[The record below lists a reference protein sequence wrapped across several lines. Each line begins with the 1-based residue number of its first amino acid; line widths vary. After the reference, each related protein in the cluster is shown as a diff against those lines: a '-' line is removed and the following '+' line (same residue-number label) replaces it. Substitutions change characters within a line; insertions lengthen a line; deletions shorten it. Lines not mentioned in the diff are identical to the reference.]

1 MFKFLHAADIHL
13 DSPLRGLDR
22 YEGCPSAEI
31 RGATRRAMEN
41 LVRLAVAER
50 VDFVVIAG
58 DVYDG
63 DWKDHNTGL
72 WFVERMAELRDAGIE
87 VFLIRGNHDAKNR
100 MTRELRLPPNV
111 TSLDVDRPETRHHR
125 TLPVAVHGQGFATA
139 SVTDDLAARYPAA
152 DPGCFN
158 LGLLHTSANGREGH
172 EPYAPCTVESLRAK
186 GYGYWALGHVHTRET
201 LDDRDAPIV
210 FPGNIQGRHAREPGA
225 KGCILVTVD
234 GREVTTDFRALDV
247 LRWETCPVDAS
258 GLDRADD
265 VLGRFEAALPALI
278 EAADD
283 RLLALRVEVVGETD
297 AHAEMVGD
305 PVHWTSEIRNGANIH
320 GSGRVWVEKVR
331 FRTRPPRLG
340 GIESAGGPF
349 AEIDRLLGELRDDPT
364 ALKAFAARELG
375 DLRKK
380 LPPEL
385 KGLDG
390 VDLEAVDWLRG
401 ILDQVRP
408 LLADRFEG
416 PPAEAQD
423 PAKGQP
429 AGRGR

>member
-31 RGATRRAMEN
+31 RGATRRALEN
-41 LVRLAVAER
+41 LVRLALAER

-63 DWKDHNTGL
+63 DWNDHNTGL
-72 WFVERMAELRDAGIE
+72 WFVNRMAELRDSGIE

-100 MTRELRLPPNV
+100 MTCELRLPSNV
-111 TSLDVDRPETRHHR
+111 TSLGVDRPETRHHR

-172 EPYAPCTVESLRAK
+172 EPYAPCTVESLRAR

-201 LDDRDAPIV
+201 LDARDAPIV
-210 FPGNIQGRHAREPGA
+210 FPGNIQGRHARETGP
-225 KGCILVTVD
+225 KGCVLVTVD
-234 GREVTTDFRALDV
+234 DREVTTEFRPLDV

-258 GLDRADD
+258 GVARAED
-265 VLGRFEAALPALI
+265 VVERFEAALPGLI
-278 EAADD
+278 EAADG
-283 RLLALRVEVVGETD
+283 RLLALRVEVVGETE
-297 AHAEMVGD
+297 AHAELAAD
-305 PVHWTSEIRNGANIH
+305 PARWTSEIRNGANMKAL
-320 GSGRVWVEKVR
+320 GRAWVEKVR
-331 FRTRPPRLG
+331 FKTRAPRLATLEAG
-340 GIESAGGPF
+340 GGPF
-349 AEIDRLLGELRDDPT
+349 AEIDRLLAELRDDPS
-364 ALKAFAARELG
+364 ALKDFAARELG

-380 LPPEL
+380 LPSDL
-385 KGLDG
+385 KGADG
-390 VDLEAVDWLRG
+390 VDLEAVDWLRAV
-401 ILDQVRP
+401 LDQVRP
-408 LLADRFEG
+408 LLLDRFE
-416 PPAEAQD
+416 AD
-423 PAKGQP
+423 PAQSQA
-429 AGRGR
+429 AGRSR